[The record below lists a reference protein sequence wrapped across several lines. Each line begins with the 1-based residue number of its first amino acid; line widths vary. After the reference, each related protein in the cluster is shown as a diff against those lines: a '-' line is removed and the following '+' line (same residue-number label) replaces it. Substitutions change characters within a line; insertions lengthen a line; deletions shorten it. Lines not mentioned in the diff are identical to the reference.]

1 MLTIQPNWLS
11 ARLDEHSLY
20 NINPQSF
27 EGSKQKTSEL
37 FSDIC
42 KSSWESEKIPYQWE
56 ASNIAPLFKKRI
68 MRQALLAEISNF
80 NTDSVQNLESMVAGG
95 HLEKP
100 ASNQ

>member
-1 MLTIQPNWLS
+1 
-11 ARLDEHSLY
+11 
-20 NINPQSF
+20 
-27 EGSKQKTSEL
+27 
-37 FSDIC
+37 
-42 KSSWESEKIPYQWE
+42 
-56 ASNIAPLFKKRI
+56 